1 MQLDPSRTFF
11 KCPICKEIRHGD
23 PYIAPRGVYCGQEVC
38 ESCYESEFETPH
50 FTCCR
55 CNHSA
60 PVSDMHI
67 DSSGNRYC
75 GKCCDIVTDP
85 DYMDAVNALK
95 SVGAKAPEYPMFMKC
110 NSCQRHI
117 PESDVGMKC
126 GLVVYCRSCAAILKD
141 ALENSDLS
149 AYHYDSETATSD
161 SNESIR
167 DMLQSAGD
175 RLIES
180 DVKRWSEHSE
190 PGLSDVIKVLYELND
205 SVRDLCALLNEKL

>member
-1 MQLDPSRTFF
+1 MDS
-11 KCPICKEIRHGD
+11 
-23 PYIAPRGVYCGQEVC
+23 YIAPRGIHCGEKIC
-38 ESCYESEFETPH
+38 KNCYESEFETPH

-55 CNHSA
+55 CNHST

-75 GKCCDIVTDP
+75 GKCCDIITDP
-85 DYMDAVNALK
+85 DYAEMHTD
-95 SVGAKAPEYPMFMKC
+95 
-110 NSCQRHI
+110 
-117 PESDVGMKC
+117 
-126 GLVVYCRSCAAILKD
+126 
-141 ALENSDLS
+141 
-149 AYHYDSETATSD
+149 
-161 SNESIR
+161 SIR
-167 DMLQSAGD
+167 DMLQSVGD